1 MVARARNRYREV
13 DNVGSVNDRSPIEL
27 ILLVYDRIADKLLA
41 AEAAIDSNR
50 ADLLGTAI
58 GEAIDLIG
66 QGLLAALDYERGGE
80 IATNL
85 GAIYDYALRRL
96 LYANLRKD
104 VEVVREIADLLA
116 GLREAWVSIQQGS
129 SPGQMPG

>member
-1 MVARARNRYREV
+1 MLARSRNRYREI
-13 DNVGSVNDRSPIEL
+13 DNVGSVTGRSPIEL

-58 GEAIDLIG
+58 GEAIDLIS

-104 VEVVREIADLLA
+104 VKVVREIADLLA
-116 GLREAWVSIQQGS
+116 GLREAWVSIQQGA
-129 SPGQMPG
+129 SPGQTPG

>member
-1 MVARARNRYREV
+1 MLARSRNRYREI
-13 DNVGSVNDRSPIEL
+13 DNVGSVTGRSPIEL

-58 GEAIDLIG
+58 GEAIDLIS

-80 IATNL
+80 VATNL
-85 GAIYDYALRRL
+85 GVVYDYALRRL
-96 LYANLRKD
+96 LLANLRKD
-104 VEVVREIADLLA
+104 VKMVREIADLLA

-129 SPGQMPG
+129 SPGQTPG